1 LYVDREGG
9 IREKRETMRSFWT
22 ALKFL
27 TAFPWPRKLSP
38 TAQEIGRST
47 PFFPLVGFGLGLILA
62 LLNRIL
68 EPYLGSEILGVVLV
82 VVLILATRAQELEA
96 LGESFDTIRSGA
108 VGEVTNK
115 GGRRGQLGIFG
126 ILAVLVVVTLKFR
139 SIEVMGEVRNQG
151 LLLAPVFGRWSM
163 AILAYGSKSEPGP
176 AGRFVM
182 EQVGGRHLLWATI
195 LTLILAVLLADR
207 LGLWI
212 ALWVSLLPL
221 VAGLYLHRR
230 FGGLS
235 GENLRAVG
243 EIAEAFAMVLFAS
256 L

>member
-1 LYVDREGG
+1 
-9 IREKRETMRSFWT
+9 MRSFWT

-62 LLNRIL
+62 LLNRVL
-68 EPYLGSEILGVVLV
+68 EPYLESEILGVVLV

-108 VGEVTNK
+108 VREVTNK

-139 SIEVMGEVRNQG
+139 AIEVMGEVRNQG

-163 AILAYGSKSEPGP
+163 VILAYGSSPKWEE
-176 AGRFVM
+176 AGEVM
-182 EQVGGRHLLWATI
+182 LDSVRGSHLFWATT
-195 LTLILAVLLADR
+195 LTLPLVILFSAG

-235 GENLRAVG
+235 GDNLRALG
-243 EIAEAFAMVLFAS
+243 EIAEAFAMVLFA
-256 L
+256 LL

>member
-1 LYVDREGG
+1 
-9 IREKRETMRSFWT
+9 MRSFWT

-62 LLNRIL
+62 LLNRVL
-68 EPYLGSEILGVVLV
+68 EPYLESEILGVVLV

-115 GGRRGQLGIFG
+115 GGRRGQLEIFG

-139 SIEVMGEVRNQG
+139 AIEVMGEVRNQG

-163 AILAYGSKSEPGP
+163 VILAYGSSPKWEE
-176 AGRFVM
+176 AGEVM
-182 EQVGGRHLLWATI
+182 LDSVRGSHLFWATT
-195 LTLILAVLLADR
+195 LTLPLVILFSAG

-235 GENLRAVG
+235 GDNLRALG